1 MEAGK
6 LDSARPE
13 DVLCRELVKW
23 RTDLTKGADLTATA
37 LRRRRPKTS
46 SVFKHYQLDG
56 KPQAAETDDHYSPVR
71 PDEYI
76 EQRLKKKKQFYEDR
90 LPWYAAMRLFLKLL
104 TLSCTVAASI
114 IARFGLSS
122 YVTLITAFATA
133 VTSWQEF
140 SDVDA
145 KLERYTRAIAAI
157 ENLLSQWRAKGPVER
172 ASVTAIADL
181 VLTGESIIANER
193 LAWTSTATARD
204 EGAKET
210 EKPPEVAEPGAGGA
224 RGRGKAR
231 VGPSDA

>member
-1 MEAGK
+1 
-6 LDSARPE
+6 L
-13 DVLCRELVKW
+13 
-23 RTDLTKGADLTATA
+23 
-37 LRRRRPKTS
+37 LR
-46 SVFKHYQLDG
+46 
-56 KPQAAETDDHYSPVR
+56 
-71 PDEYI
+71 
-76 EQRLKKKKQFYEDR
+76 
-90 LPWYAAMRLFLKLL
+90 
-104 TLSCTVAASI
+104 
-114 IARFGLSS
+114 
-122 YVTLITAFATA
+122 
-133 VTSWQEF
+133 
-140 SDVDA
+140 
-145 KLERYTRAIAAI
+145 RYTRAIAAI

>member
-1 MEAGK
+1 MPQ
-6 LDSARPE
+6 LF
-13 DVLCRELVKW
+13 W
-23 RTDLTKGADLTATA
+23 RGA
-37 LRRRRPKTS
+37 P
-46 SVFKHYQLDG
+46 
-56 KPQAAETDDHYSPVR
+56 
-71 PDEYI
+71 
-76 EQRLKKKKQFYEDR
+76 
-90 LPWYAAMRLFLKLL
+90 
-104 TLSCTVAASI
+104 
-114 IARFGLSS
+114 
-122 YVTLITAFATA
+122 TAFATA

-204 EGAKET
+204 EGAKDT